1 MQKFMNIMWL
11 IVLLIF
17 LILLV
22 GILFGLNSSM
32 FSGLLGEFVIAPLLI
47 LQIIVWIFFGKKHEV

>member
-1 MQKFMNIMWL
+1 MQKFMNIMWFVTL
-11 IVLLIF
+11 FIF
-17 LILLV
+17 LVLLV